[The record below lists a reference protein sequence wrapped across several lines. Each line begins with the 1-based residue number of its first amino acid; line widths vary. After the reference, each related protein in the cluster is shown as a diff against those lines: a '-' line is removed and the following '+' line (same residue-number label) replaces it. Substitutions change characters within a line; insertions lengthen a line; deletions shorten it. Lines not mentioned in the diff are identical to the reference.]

1 MSFALYLEFAHSLQS
16 FEFIKKKNFQ
26 DKKLISIVYFKK
38 QSNKKKQTKKPQE
51 LVWKFVEK
59 HMKTHRTIKSD
70 FL

>member
-38 QSNKKKQTKKPQE
+38 QSNKKNKQ
-51 LVWKFVEK
+51 
-59 HMKTHRTIKSD
+59 KSHKSLFESLSKNTQKYMEVKYLD
-70 FL
+70 